1 VKIAVC
7 MKQTP
12 DSEATIKINA
22 DGKGID
28 EQNIKWIMNPYD
40 EYATEVALRLKEKF
54 AGSETWVVTMG
65 GDRVVESMRTALAM
79 GIDKGVHLKD
89 PAFAGSD
96 AMGEAKALAAAVKS
110 LGADIVLC
118 GKQAIDWD
126 MSQVPAMMAEILGLP
141 QCTACTFLQ
150 IADDGKSAVVKR
162 KIEGAEET
170 YEISLPAVIS
180 IDKGSSV
187 QGSDPIQ
194 EARYASLPG
203 IMKAKKKE
211 IKPVGLADTG
221 LTAADVG
228 ASGAK
233 VQISG
238 YEALPE
244 RAAGK
249 VFKDQDTAEMVKQV
263 VKLLREE
270 AKVI

>member
-1 VKIAVC
+1 LKIVVC

-12 DSEATIKINA
+12 DTEATIKLSG

-54 AGSETWVVTMG
+54 GGETFVVTMG

-79 GIDKGVHLKD
+79 GVDSGVHLND

-96 AMGEAKALAAAVKS
+96 ATGEAKALASAIKKI
-110 LGADIVLC
+110 GPDIILC

-126 MSQVPAMMAEILGLP
+126 MAQVPAMIAEFLGLP
-141 QCTACTFLQ
+141 QITTCCSLNIDGANATA
-150 IADDGKSAVVKR
+150 KR

-170 YEISLPAVIS
+170 YAITLPAVIS
-180 IDKGSSV
+180 VDKGVTV

-203 IMKAKKKE
+203 IMKAKKKKIE
-211 IKPVGLADTG
+211 PVKLADTG
-221 LTAADVG
+221 LGAGDVG
-228 ASGAK
+228 AGGAK
-233 VQISG
+233 VKIAG
-238 YEALPE
+238 YEPLPD

-249 VFKDQDTAEMVKQV
+249 VFKEQETADMVKQV

>member
-1 VKIAVC
+1 MKIAVC

-12 DSEATIKINA
+12 DTEATIKITG

-40 EYATEVALRLKEKF
+40 EYAVEVALRLKEKF
-54 AGSETWVVTMG
+54 GGETWVVTMG
-65 GDRVVESMRTALAM
+65 SDRVVESMRTALAM
-79 GIDKGVHLKD
+79 GVDKGVHLKD
-89 PAFAGSD
+89 EAFAGSD

-110 LGADIVLC
+110 LEPDIILC

-126 MSQVPAMMAEILGLP
+126 MAQVPAMMAELLDMP
-141 QCTACTFLQ
+141 QCTTCSFLNVS
-150 IADDGKSAVVKR
+150 DDGKSAEVKR
-162 KIEGAEET
+162 KIEGAEES
-170 YEISLPAVIS
+170 YDISLPAVVS

-211 IKPVGLADTG
+211 IKPVALGDTG
-221 LTAADVG
+221 LSADDVG
-228 ASGAK
+228 DAGAK
-233 VQISG
+233 VKVVA
-238 YEALPE
+238 YEPLPE
-244 RAAGK
+244 RAEGK
-249 VFKDQDTAEMVKQV
+249 VFKEMETEDMVKEV

>member
-1 VKIAVC
+1 MKIAVC

-12 DSEATIKINA
+12 DTEATIKISG
-22 DGKGID
+22 DGQGID

-40 EYATEVALRLKEKF
+40 EYAVEVGLRLKEKF
-54 AGSETWVVTMG
+54 GGEAWVVTMG
-65 GDRVVESMRTALAM
+65 QDRVVESMRTALAM
-79 GIDKGVHLKD
+79 GCDKGVHLKD
-89 PAFAGSD
+89 EAFAGSD

-110 LGADIVLC
+110 LEADVILC

-126 MSQVPAMMAEILGLP
+126 MSQVPSMLAEVLDLP
-141 QCTACTFLQ
+141 QCTTCSSIQ

-170 YEISLPAVIS
+170 YEISLPAIIS
-180 IDKGSSV
+180 IDKGVTV

-211 IKPVGLADTG
+211 IKVMGLGDTG
-221 LTAADVG
+221 LSGDDVG
-228 ASGAK
+228 AGGAK
-233 VQISG
+233 VKITS
-238 YEALPE
+238 YEPLPE

-249 VFKDQDTAEMVKQV
+249 IFKEQETADMVKEV

>member
-1 VKIAVC
+1 MKIAVC

-12 DSEATIKINA
+12 DTEATIKLSG

-40 EYATEVALRLKEKF
+40 EYAVEVALRLKEKF
-54 AGSETWVVTMG
+54 TGETWVVTMG
-65 GDRVVESMRTALAM
+65 TDRVIESMRTALAM
-79 GIDKGVHLKD
+79 GVDKGIHLKD
-89 PAFAGSD
+89 AAFAGSD
-96 AMGEAKALAAAVKS
+96 ALGEAKALAAALKS
-110 LGADIVLC
+110 LSPDVILC

-126 MSQVPAMMAEILGLP
+126 MGQVPQMVAELLGVP
-141 QCTACTFLQ
+141 QCSTCSS
-150 IADDGKSAVVKR
+150 IEIGGDGKSATVKR

-170 YEISLPAVIS
+170 YAIALPAVIS
-180 IDKGSSV
+180 VDKGTTV

-211 IKPVGLADTG
+211 IKPMGLADTG
-221 LTAADVG
+221 LAAGDVG
-228 ASGAK
+228 EAGAK
-233 VQISG
+233 MKVIG
-238 YEALPE
+238 YEPLPE

-249 VFKDQDTAEMVKQV
+249 IFKEQETADMVKQV

>member
-12 DSEATIKINA
+12 DTEATIKIVD
-22 DGKGID
+22 DGKAID

-40 EYATEVALRLKEKF
+40 EYATEVGLRLKEKF
-54 AGSETWVVTMG
+54 GGEAWVVTLG
-65 GDRVVESMRTALAM
+65 ADRVVESMRTALAM
-79 GIDKGVHLKD
+79 GCDKGVHLND
-89 PAFAGSD
+89 DAFAGSD
-96 AMGEAKALAAAVKS
+96 ATGEAKALAAALKN
-110 LGADIVLC
+110 LEADIILC
-118 GKQAIDWD
+118 GKQAVDWD
-126 MSQVPAMMAEILGLP
+126 MAQVPAMIAEMLDIP
-141 QCTACTFLQ
+141 QCTACIYLKVS
-150 IADDGKSAVVKR
+150 DDGKSAVVKR

-180 IDKGSSV
+180 VDKGIQV
-187 QGSDPIQ
+187 QESEPIQ

-211 IKPVGLADTG
+211 IQKVGLGDTG
-221 LTAADVG
+221 LSADDVG

-233 VQISG
+233 VKIAAF
-238 YEALPE
+238 EPLPE
-244 RAAGK
+244 REAGK
-249 VFKDQDTAEMVKQV
+249 VFKEDETENMVKEV

>member
-1 VKIAVC
+1 MKIAVC

-12 DSEATIKINA
+12 DTEATIKISG
-22 DGKGID
+22 DGQGID

-40 EYATEVALRLKEKF
+40 EYAVEVGLRLKEKF
-54 AGSETWVVTMG
+54 GGEAWVVTMG
-65 GDRVVESMRTALAM
+65 EDRVIESMRTALAM
-79 GIDKGVHLKD
+79 GCDKGVHLKD
-89 PAFAGSD
+89 DAFAGSD
-96 AMGEAKALAAAVKS
+96 AAGTAKAVAAAAKS
-110 LGADIVLC
+110 VEADIILC
-118 GKQAIDWD
+118 GKQAIDAD
-126 MSQVPAMMAEILGLP
+126 MSQVPGMLAEVMDIP
-141 QCTACTFLQ
+141 QCTACSSLE

-180 IDKGSSV
+180 IDKGITV
-187 QGSDPIQ
+187 LGSEPVQ

-211 IKPVGLADTG
+211 IKVMGLGDSGLGAD
-221 LTAADVG
+221 DVG
-228 ASGAK
+228 IAGAK
-233 VQISG
+233 VKVTS
-238 YEALPE
+238 YEPLPE

-249 VFKDQDTAEMVKQV
+249 IFKEQETEDMVKEV

>member
-1 VKIAVC
+1 

-12 DSEATIKINA
+12 DTEATIKISG

-54 AGSETWVVTMG
+54 GGDTVVVTMG
-65 GDRVVESMRTALAM
+65 TDRVVEAMRTALAM
-79 GIDKGVHLKD
+79 GIDTGVHLND

-96 AMGEAKALAAAVKS
+96 AAGEAKALAAAIKK
-110 LGADIVLC
+110 LNPDIILC

-126 MSQVPAMMAEILGLP
+126 MAQVPAMLAEFLDMP
-141 QCTACTFLQ
+141 QITACSSLN
-150 IADDGKSAVVKR
+150 IDGNKAVAKR

-180 IDKGSSV
+180 VDKGITV
-187 QGSDPIQ
+187 QGSEPIQ

-203 IMKAKKKE
+203 IMKAKKKK
-211 IKPVGLADTG
+211 IDVVKLADTG
-221 LTAADVG
+221 LSASDVG
-228 ASGAK
+228 AAGAK
-233 VQISG
+233 VKIAG
-238 YEALPE
+238 YEPLPE

-249 VFKDQDTAEMVKQV
+249 VFKEQDTVDMVKQV

>member
-1 VKIAVC
+1 MKIAVC

-12 DSEATIKINA
+12 DTEATIKISG
-22 DGKGID
+22 DGTGID

-54 AGSETWVVTMG
+54 GGETWVVTMG

-79 GIDKGVHLKD
+79 GVDKGVHLKD
-89 PAFAGSD
+89 EAFAGSD
-96 AMGEAKALAAAVKS
+96 ALGEAKALAAALKS
-110 LGADIVLC
+110 LEPDIILC

-126 MSQVPAMMAEILGLP
+126 MAQVPSMIAEIMDLP
-141 QCTACTFLQ
+141 QCTACSLLN

-162 KIEGAEET
+162 KLEGAEET

-180 IDKGSSV
+180 VVKGSSV
-187 QGSDPIQ
+187 QGSEPIQ

-211 IKPVGLADTG
+211 IKPFGLGDSGLA
-221 LTAADVG
+221 ADQVG
-228 ASGAK
+228 AAGAK
-233 VQISG
+233 VKVAS
-238 YEALPE
+238 YEPLPE

-249 VFKDQDTAEMVKQV
+249 VFKEMETADMVKEV

>member
-1 VKIAVC
+1 MKIAVC

-12 DSEATIKINA
+12 DTEATIKISG

-40 EYATEVALRLKEKF
+40 EFATEVALRLKEKF
-54 AGSETWVVTMG
+54 AGSETFVVTMG
-65 GDRVVESMRTALAM
+65 TDRAIESMRTALAM
-79 GIDKGVHLKD
+79 GVDKGVHLKD
-89 PAFAGSD
+89 AAFAGSD
-96 AMGEAKALAAAVKS
+96 AMGEAKALAAALKT
-110 LGADIVLC
+110 LGADIILC
-118 GKQAIDWD
+118 GKAAIDWD
-126 MSQVPAMMAEILGLP
+126 MGQVPGMIAEILGLP
-141 QCTACTFLQ
+141 QCTACSYLN
-150 IADDGKSAVVKR
+150 IAADGKSATVRR

-170 YEISLPAVIS
+170 YQISLPAVIS
-180 IDKGSSV
+180 IDKGVVV
-187 QGSDPIQ
+187 QDTAAIQ

-233 VQISG
+233 VQIAG
-238 YEALPE
+238 FEPLPD

-249 VFKDQDTAEMVKQV
+249 VFKDEDVPVMVAKV
-263 VKLLREE
+263 VKALREE

>member
-12 DSEATIKINA
+12 DTEATIKISG

-28 EQNIKWIMNPYD
+28 ETNIKWIMNPYD
-40 EYATEVALRLKEKF
+40 EYATEVGLRLKEKF
-54 AGSETWVVTMG
+54 GGETWVVTMG
-65 GDRVVESMRTALAM
+65 TDRVVESMRTALAM

-89 PAFAGSD
+89 AAFAGSD

-110 LGADIVLC
+110 LSPDIILC

-126 MSQVPAMMAEILGLP
+126 MAQVPAMMAELLGLP
-141 QCTACTFLQ
+141 QCSNCCSLQ
-150 IADDGKSAVVKR
+150 IAADGKSAVAKR

-211 IKPVGLADTG
+211 IKAFGLAETG
-221 LTAADVG
+221 LTAGDMGVG
-228 ASGAK
+228 GAK
-233 VQISG
+233 VKLAG
-238 YEALPE
+238 YEPLPE
-244 RAAGK
+244 RKAGK

>member
-1 VKIAVC
+1 MKIVVC

-12 DSEATIKINA
+12 DTEATIKIIG

-40 EYATEVALRLKEKF
+40 EYAVEVGLRLKEKF
-54 AGSETWVVTMG
+54 GGDTWVVTMG
-65 GDRVVESMRTALAM
+65 PDRVVESMRTALAM
-79 GIDKGVHLKD
+79 GIDQGVHLKD
-89 PAFAGSD
+89 DAFTGSD
-96 AMGEAKALAAAVKS
+96 AMGEAKALAAAIKK
-110 LGADIVLC
+110 LEPDIILC

-126 MSQVPAMMAEILGLP
+126 MAQVPAMMADVLDLP
-141 QCTACTFLQ
+141 QVTGCTFLN
-150 IADDGKSAVVKR
+150 IADDGKTAVCKR

-180 IDKGSSV
+180 IDKGISV
-187 QGSDPIQ
+187 QGSEPIQ

-203 IMKAKKKE
+203 IMKAKKKKIE
-211 IKPVGLADTG
+211 LVGLADTG
-221 LTAADVG
+221 LSADEVG
-228 ASGAK
+228 EAGARVK
-233 VQISG
+233 VLG
-238 YEALPE
+238 YEPLPE

-249 VFKDQDTAEMVKQV
+249 IFKDMETADMVKEV

>member
-1 VKIAVC
+1 MKIAVC

-12 DSEATIKINA
+12 DTEATIKIA
-22 DGKGID
+22 GDGKGID

-54 AGSETWVVTMG
+54 GGETWVVTMG

-79 GIDKGVHLKD
+79 GIDKGVHLND

-96 AMGEAKALAAAVKS
+96 ATGEAKAIAAALKS
-110 LGADIVLC
+110 LGPDIILC

-126 MSQVPAMMAEILGLP
+126 MSQVPAMVAEFMDLP
-141 QCTACTFLQ
+141 QCTLCSFLE
-150 IADDGKSAVVKR
+150 IAADGKSAVVKR

-187 QGSDPIQ
+187 HGSDPIQ

-211 IKPVGLADTG
+211 IKKMGMADAGLS
-221 LTAADVG
+221 AADVG

-233 VQISG
+233 VKVAA
-238 YEALPE
+238 YEPLPE

-249 VFKDQDTAEMVKQV
+249 VFKEQETADMVKQV